1 MMSDLLSAFMF
12 GAAGTVFLAWR
23 DRLIAANLEAYRR
36 FPFLGRIPILGHW
49 PDASERFH
57 RWESLVLGWFL
68 LAMAAISLLE
78 WVVSR

>member
-1 MMSDLLSAFMF
+1 MMSDLLSVLMF

-36 FPFLGRIPILGHW
+36 FPFLRRIPILGRW

-57 RWESLVLGWFL
+57 RRESVVLGCFL
-68 LAMAAISLLE
+68 LAIAAISLIE